1 MDCGAASCGSGTST
15 PAVTNPACVQPP
27 PPPPAEWDVQDS
39 RLNIA
44 YPKPGQ
50 LSNAFSKFALNGPI
64 TIGGR
69 SDHNA
74 HRHFLGGI
82 RSVSIYASALSKA
95 EVNCIFTH
103 DDAQFSGALPASS
116 NGAATARPQAGA
128 LAVLAAALVL
138 IR

>member
-1 MDCGAASCGSGTST
+1 M
-15 PAVTNPACVQPP
+15 
-27 PPPPAEWDVQDS
+27 QDS

-50 LSNAFSKFALNGPI
+50 LSNTFNKFALNGPI

-69 SDHNA
+69 SDHNP

-103 DDAQFSGALPASS
+103 DDAQFSGALPAVPSA
-116 NGAATARPQAGA
+116 NGAALARPQVGA
-128 LAVLAAALVL
+128 LALLVAAAALVL